1 MDAARQAQARFFECR
16 VRRVHRSTK
25 LSAVVIGI
33 ALFSALLQAAPA
45 DEAPTYQFDSGFLM
59 GSSLGAGGLERF
71 NKASAIDPGVYQVDV
86 FVNGAFRS
94 RKAVEFRA
102 VGKEVVPCLE
112 SSFLVG
118 AGVLASNISSDGV
131 EPGAAQDAS
140 AAVCLSLGQRIAGAR
155 AAFDLPRLRLDLSIP
170 QALMKRAVRGAV
182 DKADLDPGVPVGF
195 LNYDTNYFRASNS
208 GSTSESM
215 YLGMNFGA
223 NAGMWRF
230 RQQSSYNYQNGPG
243 YGGGHW
249 NSIRAYAQRA
259 LPLLNS
265 ELTIGQSYTSGT
277 LFSSVGFEGAQL
289 ATDERMLPDSQRG
302 FAPVVRG
309 IASTNARVVVRQ
321 GNNEIYQTTVAPGP
335 FVIDDLY
342 PTSFQGDLQVIVTEA
357 DGRVSSFTVPF
368 SAVPDSMRPGASRY
382 AATVGRV
389 RNVADSRAAFGELT
403 YQRGLTNSL
412 TANAGVRAAGDY
424 QALLAGVV
432 TGTPIGALGA
442 NATYSIAKDPAGGS
456 NLTGWRTELTYSQSF
471 QPTGTNFALAGYRY
485 STGGFREM
493 ADALGSLS
501 AHDSGQ
507 VWQSSTFQL
516 RNQIVAN
523 LSQSLGD
530 YGQLFLTAGVSDYHG
545 DNKGRDTQFQ
555 FSYNNSYRAV
565 SYGVSIGRQ
574 RTGALFGLGSSQP
587 LGGPA
592 QNATMA
598 NIVMFTV
605 SVPLGTG
612 PRAASASASV
622 ARRSDGGTSYQTS
635 VAGMADEAQTLS
647 YGVSAGHETP
657 DGVTNVSGNLQKR
670 LPVATVGAS
679 VSQGQG
685 FWQAG
690 ASARGAA
697 VVHAG
702 GLTFGPYVSDT
713 FGLVEAQGASGA
725 GVRNGLGARVDGAGF
740 AIVPSLSP
748 YRYNDVALDS
758 QGINRNAELDGSQQ
772 RVAPSAGAV
781 VRLKFATRTG
791 HALLVRAAMDDGK
804 QLPLGATVYGSDGAS
819 IGMVGQGGQVYA
831 RVADRE
837 GRLTVKWGDSPA
849 ERCEIPFQLSEQAA
863 EEVLYRFD
871 ATCRPVGP

>member
-1 MDAARQAQARFFECR
+1 M
-16 VRRVHRSTK
+16 
-25 LSAVVIGI
+25 LSSGR
-33 ALFSALLQAAPA
+33 LQAAPA
-45 DEAPTYQFDSGFLM
+45 DEAPSYQFDSGFLM

-71 NKASAIDPGVYQVDV
+71 NKASTVDPGVYQVDV

-112 SSFLVG
+112 DAFLIG
-118 AGVLASNISSDGV
+118 AGVLAANLSAAGAGPGPQA
-131 EPGAAQDAS
+131 EGAQGAAG
-140 AAVCLSLGQRIAGAR
+140 AVCLPLGQRIAGAR
-155 AAFDLPRLRLDLSIP
+155 AVFDLPRLRLDLSIP
-170 QALMKRAVRGAV
+170 QALMKRMVRGAV
-182 DKADLDPGVPVGF
+182 DKADLDAGVAAGF
-195 LNYDTNYFRASNS
+195 LNYDSNYFRASNS
-208 GSTSESM
+208 GSASESL

-223 NAGMWRF
+223 NAGLWRF
-230 RQQSSYNYQNGPG
+230 RQQSSYNYQSGPG
-243 YGGGHW
+243 GGGGRW

-259 LPLLNS
+259 LPSLNS
-265 ELTIGQSYTSGT
+265 ELTLGQSFTSGA
-277 LFSSVGFEGAQL
+277 LFSSVGFEGAQM

-309 IASTNARVVVRQ
+309 IAATNARVAVRQ
-321 GNNEIYQTTVAPGP
+321 GGNEIYQTTVAPGP

-368 SAVPDSMRPGASRY
+368 SAVPDSMRPGVSRY

-389 RNVADSRAAFGELT
+389 RDVADSRAAFGELT

-412 TANAGVRAAGDY
+412 TANGGVRAAADY
-424 QALLAGVV
+424 QALLGGAVM
-432 TGTPIGALGA
+432 GTPIGALGA

-456 NLTGWRTELTYSQSF
+456 NLTGWRAALTYSQSF
-471 QPTGTNFALAGYRY
+471 QPTGTNFSLASYRY
-485 STGGFREM
+485 STDGYREM
-493 ADALGSLS
+493 ADALGALS

-507 VWQSSTFQL
+507 VWRSSTFQL
-516 RNQIVAN
+516 RNQLVAN
-523 LSQSLGD
+523 VSQGLGR

-545 DNKGRDTQFQ
+545 SDKGRDTQFQ
-555 FSYNNSYRAV
+555 FSYNNNYRAI

-574 RTGALFGLGSSQP
+574 RTGALFGLG
-587 LGGPA
+587 GPA
-592 QNATMA
+592 PGVPVQDAKLA
-598 NIVMFTV
+598 NIVMLTV
-605 SVPLGTG
+605 SMPLGAG
-612 PRAASASASV
+612 PRAATASASV
-622 ARRSDGGTSYQTS
+622 AQRSDGGTSLQSS

-647 YGVSAGHETP
+647 YGVSVGHETQ
-657 DGVTNVSGNLQKR
+657 DAVSNVSGNLQKR

-679 VSQGQG
+679 YSQGQG

-725 GVRNGLGARVDGAGF
+725 GVRNGLGARVDSAGF

-781 VRLKFATRTG
+781 VRLKFNTRTG
-791 HALLVRAAMDDGK
+791 YALLVRSALEDG
-804 QLPLGATVYGSDGAS
+804 QPLPLGAAVYDSGGAS

-831 RVADRE
+831 RAAERE
-837 GRLTVKWGDSPA
+837 GRLSVRWGEAPGQ
-849 ERCEIPFQLSEQAA
+849 RCEIPYQITERDADA
-863 EEVLYRFD
+863 VLYRFE
-871 ATCRPVGP
+871 AACRPVGPDRNP